1 MTNLKRIVVITL
13 LAVWTFPALS
23 EAHPTGTTSSPMQ
36 APAPASVPEGTAAS
50 RPQLVALADSL
61 SHQTSQPGT
70 EATRLAAREKQA
82 PNLENFRGGAVS
94 IYIGSGAALVLI
106 IVLLLI
112 LL

>member
-13 LAVWTFPALS
+13 LAVWTFPALA
-23 EAHPTGTTSSPMQ
+23 EAHPTGATSPMQ
-36 APAPASVPEGTAAS
+36 APAPASVPEGLGAPRA
-50 RPQLVALADSL
+50 QLVALADSL
-61 SHQTSQPGT
+61 ARQPAQTGT
-70 EATRLAAREKQA
+70 EATKLAAREKQA